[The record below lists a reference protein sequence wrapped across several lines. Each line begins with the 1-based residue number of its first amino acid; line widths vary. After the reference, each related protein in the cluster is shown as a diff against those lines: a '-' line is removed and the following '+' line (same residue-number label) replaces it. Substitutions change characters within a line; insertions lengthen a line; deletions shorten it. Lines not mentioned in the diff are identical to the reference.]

1 MAEGS
6 GATFFMVR
14 KGRIVTPTTSSDIL
28 ESITRTTLI
37 EYICPELLGM
47 DVVERDIDRTELYVA
62 EEAFFCGSGYEI
74 TPILSIDRFPLGAG
88 DGRAGDQEH
97 LVGVP
102 GPGARRRQRH
112 PEWRTPT
119 YKPVHV

>member
-1 MAEGS
+1 
-6 GATFFMVR
+6 
-14 KGRIVTPTTSSDIL
+14 
-28 ESITRTTLI
+28 
-37 EYICPELLGM
+37 M

-74 TPILSIDRFPLGAG
+74 TPILSIDRFTLGTGEVGPVTKRIASAYI
-88 DGRAGDQEH
+88 D
-97 LVGVP
+97 LVR
-102 GPGARRRQRH
+102 GADRKH